1 VVAGFNVVLTTGM
14 DVFGDVE
21 DGEVTVVV
29 ETMTGAHNADT
40 CPAILVDDGS
50 EGVAPIG
57 TVVVTDTGT
66 VVINA
71 EGAVVLAG
79 EAPAIVVVD
88 THSGIAAFRVLSSVF
103 PPHAETNKST
113 TKPIFILTS
122 RCY

>member
-1 VVAGFNVVLTTGM
+1 MLTTGM
-14 DVFGDVE
+14 DAFGDVE

-79 EAPAIVVVD
+79 EAPATVVVVVV
-88 THSGIAAFRVLSSVF
+88 TQSGRTAFRVLSSEF